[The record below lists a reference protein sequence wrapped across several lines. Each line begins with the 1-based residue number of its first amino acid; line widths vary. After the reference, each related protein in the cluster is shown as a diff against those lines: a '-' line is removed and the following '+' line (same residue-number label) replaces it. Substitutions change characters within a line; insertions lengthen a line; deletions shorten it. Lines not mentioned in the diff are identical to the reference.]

1 MQVRAA
7 CLLATERVFGVTWED
22 ISGRGRHPLVV
33 AARRTL
39 WSALRRNTTLS
50 GPEIARLTGRP
61 NHSTVFMGIGMFNRL
76 ARRDALWLWRL
87 VEVELAAAALLR
99 PVAEPHPLDEV
110 KRPWERRLED
120 AQAERVYAESRLA
133 ARAASAGTVGVA

>member
-61 NHSTVFMGIGMFNRL
+61 NHSTVFAGIGTFNRL
-76 ARRDALWLWRL
+76 ARRDSLWLWRL

-99 PVAEPHPLDEV
+99 PVAEPHPLDEE